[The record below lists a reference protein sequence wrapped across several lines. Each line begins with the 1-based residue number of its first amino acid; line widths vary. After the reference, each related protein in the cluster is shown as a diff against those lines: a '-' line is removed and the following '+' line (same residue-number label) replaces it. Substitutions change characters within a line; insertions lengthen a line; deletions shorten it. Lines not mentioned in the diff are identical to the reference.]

1 MLINYDDLPQN
12 SKVWIYPS
20 SRKFYPTEIEGL
32 EEKIKL
38 FIENWNQDGDNIQA
52 GYQLK
57 YNRFITVFTS
67 GEQAITTAAI
77 NDLVA
82 FIINLQQ
89 EYEVELLDKMNV
101 CFKQGEHV
109 QYKDLKTFKTL
120 IKGKAVNKKTVVFDN
135 MVTTKDEFEEYW
147 EIPVTESWYKNLFK

>member
-1 MLINYDDLPQN
+1 MLTNYDDLPED

-32 EEKIKL
+32 EEKIKS
-38 FIENWNQDGDNIQA
+38 FIGSWSQDGVVIQA
-52 GYQLK
+52 SYLLK
-57 YNRFITVFTS
+57 YNRIITVFTS
-67 GEQAITTAAI
+67 SEQAISTTAI
-77 NDLVA
+77 NELVA
-82 FIINLQQ
+82 FIIKLQQ

-109 QYKDLKTFKTL
+109 QYKDLKSFKTL
-120 IKGKAVNKKTVVFDN
+120 IKGKAVNKNTIVFDN
-135 MVTTKDEFEEYW
+135 LVTTKSEFEEFW